1 MHKLISKKKLEK
13 IFKNREIKN
22 GIWLYILQFFNSVV
36 PLITLPY
43 ITRILGK
50 ENYGIFSFSLN
61 IIGYLTVIVEY
72 GFDFS
77 GTRKV
82 VLATERKEIE
92 KTFISILIAKVC
104 LCVLCFLG
112 LNIFFQFY
120 YMENIEKLS
129 CYILFLSVVGT
140 SLQQTWLFRGLEK
153 MYYITVISVTS
164 RIISLALIFQF
175 VKVKEDI
182 LLYCILYSIT
192 PLLIGVFGVII
203 AFRLLNRI
211 SLENIFT
218 NVLSELKSGWYIFT
232 TSLSSKVF
240 SAIGITI
247 LGIVSTKEDVGVF
260 SALQKI
266 PTALLLMWIPV
277 SQVLYPFA
285 SKKLKENFEQGLIAI
300 KKVEQIVIA
309 IGIIVTGFIC
319 LYLQKIVFY
328 AFGCE
333 YEEYYYLLIP
343 LLIWMNIGIWNN
355 FLGIQTLLAGGYD
368 KEYSRCF
375 QISVLT
381 TVVLNVLLINKF
393 ELIGAAIAP
402 MLSELILFFLL
413 NYTVQKIRKL

>member
-1 MHKLISKKKLEK
+1 MYKLISRKSKE
-13 IFKNREIKN
+13 IFKSREIKN

-43 ITRILGK
+43 ITRILGR
-50 ENYGIFSFSLN
+50 ENYGVFSFSLN

-82 VLATERKEIE
+82 VLAAERKEIE

-120 YMENIEKLS
+120 HMENIEKLS
-129 CYILFLSVVGT
+129 CYILFLSVFGT
-140 SLQQTWLFRGLEK
+140 ALQQTWLFRGLEK
-153 MYYITVISVTS
+153 MYYITIISVTW

-175 VKVKEDI
+175 VNVKEDI

-203 AFRLLNRI
+203 AFRMLNRI

-240 SAIGITI
+240 SAIGVTI
-247 LGIVSTKEDVGVF
+247 LGIVSTKENVGVY

-285 SKKLKENFEQGLIAI
+285 SRKLKENFQQGLIAI
-300 KKVEQIVIA
+300 HKVEKVVIT
-309 IGIIVTGFIC
+309 ICIIVTGSIC
-319 LYLQKIVFY
+319 LYSQKIVSLVFGYEY
-328 AFGCE
+328 A
-333 YEEYYYLLIP
+333 EYYYLLIP
-343 LLIWMNIGIWNN
+343 LLVWMNIGIWNN

-368 KEYSRCF
+368 KEYSKCF

-381 TVVLNVLLINKF
+381 TVILNILLINQF

-402 MLSELILFFLL
+402 MLSECILFVLL
-413 NYTVQKIRKL
+413 KHTVRKIRKA